1 MMTELY
7 ERLQRR
13 HVVKEK
19 ATYVCL
25 VLFIMLLLAAALP
38 AMLYWLAA
46 YKKATPDKFLLP
58 VSLIFAG
65 ISIPISIHARIR
77 QHLTNFWQPVLQV
90 YVVRILWMVPVYAIC
105 SLCELAFSLAAIHGA
120 ADMLK
125 FASIPAALR
134 DCYEAYTVLNF
145 FYFMSTYLEV
155 HFDAPPYKVLQNALR
170 TEDIVASH
178 TPRVTPSITYP
189 VVSHPVLSP
198 YVWAPWRLDTSD
210 FFDQCRYVILLYATV
225 APLNGLVDV
234 LGSLASS
241 DDASALAQE
250 LARLRAVQR
259 GEPRHLVPRLL
270 LLRDVQEVEHTRPGG
285 ALLEVHRGQGFSV
298 WHVLPGSGDQRL
310 LPRASSKRP
319 RGAVGDQGHTNVR
332 RDAALRAAARLGL
345 PRGAI
350 RTGGGGLARGLGR
363 LLRGAAAGA
372 AALAPPARWAGA
384 AGRRRRPRAV
394 RRVRRPAHKH
404 ARRARGLARQP
415 RARADRV
422 AAGAGRAAEA
432 GGVARGGRGRG
443 RGAAGR
449 KSGAGSIGDGAVFEM
464 ARRKQA
470 PTARRA
476 REHAARRR
484 DARRAAR
491 RRRPRVVPVDLG
503 RRARELRAAVRE
515 PAARGAR
522 RGRASAASDAV
533 ALLAVVGV
541 GHAWVATASSSRP
554 APQSAR

>member
-1 MMTELY
+1 MEPDPTDLSAPLNDDTDDDELY

-65 ISIPISIHARIR
+65 ISIPISIHGIR

-120 ADMLK
+120 PDMLK

-170 TEDIVASH
+170 TEDIIDVTH
-178 TPRVTPSITYP
+178 TPILTPAISYP
-189 VVSHPVLSP
+189 TVSHPILSP

-241 DDASALAQE
+241 DDASVTAQLLSPKNWLDFVQFNVANHAIYCLVLFYYATCKKSNILVPAE
-250 LARLRAVQR
+250 PFWKFIAVKGLVFGTFFQDLGITAYFLARPAKDPAVQSAIKATLMCV
-259 GEPRHLVPRLL
+259 EMLL
-270 LLRDVQEVEHTRPGG
+270 F
-285 ALLEVHRGQGFSV
+285 ALLHAWAFPAAQFGRVAEGWLGAWGDFYEVQRRERRLWRHRRIGRAPPGVGVGRVLFDVSDVHRETSQV
-298 WHVLPGSGDQRL
+298 
-310 LPRASSKRP
+310 
-319 RGAVGDQGHTNVR
+319 
-332 RDAALRAAARLGL
+332 
-345 PRGAI
+345 
-350 RTGGGGLARGLGR
+350 
-363 LLRGAAAGA
+363 
-372 AALAPPARWAGA
+372 
-384 AGRRRRPRAV
+384 
-394 RRVRRPAHKH
+394 
-404 ARRARGLARQP
+404 ARGLARQP
-415 RARADRV
+415 LERIVSPLARAVRPK
-422 AAGAGRAAEA
+422 RAA
-432 GGVARGGRGRG
+432 
-443 RGAAGR
+443 
-449 KSGAGSIGDGAVFEM
+449 S
-464 ARRKQA
+464 
-470 PTARRA
+470 
-476 REHAARRR
+476 
-484 DARRAAR
+484 
-491 RRRPRVVPVDLG
+491 
-503 RRARELRAAVRE
+503 
-515 PAARGAR
+515 PAA
-522 RGRASAASDAV
+522 DADV
-533 ALLAVVGV
+533 DA
-541 GHAWVATASSSRP
+541 P
-554 APQSAR
+554 APAAPEGTFV